1 MQSDNND
8 HATNGTT
15 HVWEKRK
22 QNYKWKNSWVK
33 KQIFNTL
40 YQWNNSWV
48 RKKKR
53 KHAIPME
60 QLKSEKRK
68 HATYGTYAWV
78 HLTDLWTTYALIK
91 PTSMELY
98 LTIFSCSLTCR
109 IVRCQQV
116 ILSVYKPRYHT
127 GFLYFKI
134 WQSIF
139 ETAIIVA
146 QE

>member
-8 HATNGTT
+8 HATDGTT
-15 HVWEKRK
+15 HGWER
-22 QNYKWKNSWVK
+22 
-33 KQIFNTL
+33 
-40 YQWNNSWV
+40 
-48 RKKKR
+48 KKR

-68 HATYGTYAWV
+68 HATYGTHAWV

-116 ILSVYKPRYHT
+116 ILSLYKPRYHT
-127 GFLYFKI
+127 GFLYFKV